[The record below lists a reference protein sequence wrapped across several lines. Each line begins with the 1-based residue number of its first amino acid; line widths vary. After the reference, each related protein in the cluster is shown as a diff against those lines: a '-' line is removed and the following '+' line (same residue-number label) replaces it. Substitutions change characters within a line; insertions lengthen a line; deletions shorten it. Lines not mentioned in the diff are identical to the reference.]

1 MNFLLNTL
9 QHRKTLTIGAFLC
22 VCLLA
27 VFAVSPV
34 NDSGWS
40 SGFTHPLHGG
50 DHFLTMIAVGVW
62 AAQLRGKAVWL
73 LPVTFVSVMSLG
85 GLAGASGLF
94 LPIAELLILASCV
107 VFSVLIVR
115 KVRFSSKINVAIV
128 AFFAFFHG
136 FAHGQ
141 EISTSASLISYTL
154 GFMIATLLLHGAGIL
169 IVKLLVLLFALF
181 ITQLVHA
188 HTTLQQNFVKHTAL
202 TQTVNHQQL
211 LADVTPSPPDLVQS
225 QKIPLCHTATKQ
237 WLALCPI
244 VPSVTANLPLWLDN
258 TPQLDI
264 RFLTNGVGVTAPPAV
279 ALFSNALSCVFPVLH
294 SADTGSLVLT
304 TTLFLII
311 IFYLATSFLSSGV
324 GATSPP
330 TGIFL
335 SIHHCKIFLTP
346 CPIHSPIQYFKPRHC
361 SRAPPFGIFSAL
373 QNNNYIHRGRHEHST
388 YFAIGIQTT
397 NPKITESW
405 LNYFCQ
411 CLSIE
416 WH

>member
-1 MNFLLNTL
+1 MNTLLNTFK
-9 QHRKTLTIGAFLC
+9 QHKNTLSLSVLLF

-27 VFAVSPV
+27 FISGS
-34 NDSGWS
+34 DTSGWS

-94 LPIAELLILASCV
+94 IPIAELLILASCI

-141 EISTSASLISYTL
+141 EISTSASLVSYTV
-154 GFMIATLLLHGAGIL
+154 GFMVATLLLHGAGIL

-181 ITQLVHA
+181 ISQLVHV
-188 HTTLQQNFVKHTAL
+188 HSTLQHSFIKHTPI
-202 TQTVNHQQL
+202 QHSISYQQS
-211 LADVTPSPPDLVQS
+211 LADIAPSPPDKTSLESRQVQERRAMALA
-225 QKIPLCHTATKQ
+225 IDIKQ
-237 WLALCPI
+237 RLTPCYSI
-244 VPSVTANLPLWLDN
+244 NIPLWLEHA
-258 TPQLDI
+258 PQLAI
-264 RFLTNGVGVTAPPAV
+264 RFLKNGVGITAPPAV
-279 ALFSNALSCVFPVLH
+279 ALYPALLCSPVLH
-294 SADTGSLVLT
+294 SADSGALVLIT
-304 TTLFLII
+304 NLFLII

-330 TGIFL
+330 TEIFL
-335 SIHHCKIFLTP
+335 PVTFCKTFPPP
-346 CPIHSPIQYFKPRHC
+346 CLIDSLIPLLKPCHC
-361 SRAPPFGIFSAL
+361 SRVPPFVFFSAQL
-373 QNNNYIHRGRHEHST
+373 FKTITTSNLIEEEDDHS
-388 YFAIGIQTT
+388 
-397 NPKITESW
+397 KK
-405 LNYFCQ
+405 
-411 CLSIE
+411 
-416 WH
+416 